1 MSEEVHITS
10 KHLTT
15 TEEEFEGFQANSIY
29 EEEEFITLSDLVSPE
44 EEVTEYSYN
53 CAAVLE
59 NSDISE
65 NLRYEQND
73 DLDVGLSEIKIDG
86 NSLQHFN
93 SNYTQDYVE
102 PQLQTKK
109 RGCITETELIIK
121 SQTAATILTTKR
133 GRGRGRGGV
142 QGRGRG
148 KGNAGV
154 RGKGRGGVQG
164 KGRGGR
170 GGQRERGG
178 ALRGR
183 GRGGLRVRSRK
194 GLQDRGSV
202 GPQGISM
209 EALPDISEKNCNNET
224 LTETVKSPSSSS
236 YETPME
242 IKPCVSVKKS
252 KRGRKSEN
260 VSNYDQ
266 TDSQLVLTNAIDVTS
281 TKSNLSNS
289 EKKPKRGRAKP
300 TIESVTTSHIT
311 ESNNSN
317 NSNSGDRKVTKKKG
331 RKTKS
336 KQNIDNVNCDIS
348 EINMTAVITD
358 ITSSIENDPLIKDN
372 NKGDIQKNIIDS
384 SSIAIENKENDE
396 NSDMGDDICLS
407 ELKSQLENVVSD
419 IEKNNFPSENDLH
432 SRNSG
437 SNESSNILTENL
449 LNIPLPGNTENN
461 IVEPTKNEIKENDKM
476 EIKNLA
482 SSPNFLE
489 TKRPSRNRN
498 KPVFKYDETGS
509 EDEDPFANIEL
520 SDDEPN
526 KKKKGKY
533 NSDDEYVPGKQ
544 RTKNSSDSDDFE
556 NENEGKCKKRKF
568 FDKYGKIRSP
578 KKKRSQKLI
587 DVQEHK
593 GDSSDIIDIEDS
605 LKSSVVLKSSRDDIT
620 DFLAKKIQGT
630 DIKIFKAKPTGTSQT
645 SFEIPIIDPN
655 EPKKC
660 VESSAQ
666 TNSINIKSAGVQT
679 DTQYECGMMKEVTLS
694 SIQAEK
700 ACEFLK
706 NIVSTTAELG
716 ELMTQK
722 SQEFIAKKINTDHVT
737 DTLKMDYCVKKSFL
751 LFKLAKHNLLQ
762 MEEDLE
768 KQYEDFLKTNN
779 LIQYREQKKEITPQY
794 REDSDCE
801 IIEVADSVSKKRSSK
816 EKAFNPKTVFLN
828 KELSIKIAK
837 KTQEQPAKQK
847 EKINVKGKHT
857 VWINDSIMVKKV
869 KPTQSFLAQ
878 DSRNKKP
885 PDYVTLEMVKK
896 FFDDYTKQKML
907 LICKRLNSVKWLSSY
922 QEIICNYFIKGTSD
936 IGSSQITE
944 NSAASNC
951 LLRTNNISH
960 IMKSDKLRKK
970 RENDMMNPKTLLTL
984 CIESFQ
990 NQYHKPNPKT
1000 LFTLCVG
1007 SFQEPSKR
1015 FSPKSLF
1022 TLCVESFQKS
1032 SHDPKSLI
1040 TTCIEVIQNQILY
1053 RNASS
1058 VKIDYHQQDDSIT
1071 PYFQNNK
1078 VKSLK
1083 FLCLVNLNKLF
1094 MINCTQS
1101 NIFNIDTSHIELDNR
1116 SPKPEVKCLS
1126 TLCFMKIQGHY
1137 LPNNQNNYVNSLSLI
1152 TLQIINKLMSNQL
1165 VNTNYNSQ
1173 NNVRRQMERTQ
1184 DTLYL
1189 KLNLNEQVVTTE
1201 LNEVGDYEK
1210 DSDSDDYSDYNS
1222 ESNYAEKATE
1232 ATSWVSKVQLHDLHS
1247 GAQSLL
1253 HSGNQEDTNIIYN
1266 VSSKVCRLE
1275 QIKIEPIEP
1284 EITTSLEAVKVEPF
1298 DVTDNNESII
1308 ASSSFLTKEEFIDH
1322 ISEENRPQVTKGSFS
1337 SFDVDVFE
1345 SFVQSNRMIEDINTT
1360 NLISHPDEIYSQSS
1374 QRIRRQYDPDSD
1386 EENINS
1392 VDSMG
1397 LLVPQSIEQAK
1408 DSLLG
1413 NSSDDGVQHMDKAV
1427 KKRYFRSQ
1435 SGKKMTKG
1443 LTNTTEKN
1451 FIGKEVENCAR
1462 KMRGKIRLEEKRD
1475 CDTPLISRKTRQA
1488 ELPET
1493 NDNKRV
1499 AENIAKPST
1508 NENIIS
1514 EKEIQCND
1522 VDSTEIIT
1530 RDNSKNSRRTKNWH
1544 KNSDNN
1550 HDNSLNYDLDVPS
1563 ELLECEPD
1571 ISIGTNNICSVKFKE
1586 TNINKCKPTSE
1597 QNLEVNMKNELKC
1610 VERNGWKC
1618 YEIDHKDS
1626 KLYDEVSIALEKLP
1640 ESFIKTYIRF
1650 QGITD
1655 KSEDDTEVDRL
1666 TNLNSLHRHLPKG
1679 KESRTIRER
1688 KSFKK
1693 IKNVVIKQESND
1705 NNNDNEH
1712 FAELTPSED
1721 ETADILVPEVQD
1733 TDNKLAKNL
1742 LLGDDESDTEQVNK
1756 SNVCIDVK
1764 QEPETSQGTKI
1775 HSSTKTKVAM
1785 TADGLDVMLTAD
1797 IMMNKELTLLHT
1809 PVALKEEVA
1818 PTDSKDLQ
1826 KIRNS
1831 FKAGVKKSRQSAPKD
1846 DDDSSSEEEKQ
1857 WVNRKE
1863 KMLKRMGKK
1872 QEITQEDEA
1881 KGAKRVSEFIEK
1893 CCDGPR
1899 PVRGRGKRS
1908 RKKLLEKRKQ
1918 MKVLAKELLFESGSG
1933 KRSSQTYGK
1942 GRRNIRKVIDK
1953 KSLQRD
1959 TVRANMQE
1967 FERKQRLAHRL
1978 LELRERLGCEEG
1990 VNVVVING
1998 ELCLEY
2004 DFDKNAPVASVHPY
2018 FTGVMK
2024 AHQYE
2029 GVKFMWDACFE
2040 TVERVSGGHPGSG
2053 CILAHCMGLGKTL
2066 QVLALL
2072 HTVLTH
2078 PMLNMR
2084 RVLVCCPLSTVLN
2097 WVDEIHKWIGPVTN
2111 EIKVFELSKLKKTY
2125 ERAYQLEDWY
2135 SGGGIFIVGYELF
2148 RSLTTLDADIDD
2160 VRPTIIKKIRTA
2172 LLEPGPDVVICD
2184 EGHLLKNDSSVLA
2197 VAMSRVTTKRR
2208 IVLTGTPM
2216 QNNLRE
2222 YYCMVNFVKPHLL
2235 GTYYEFSNRFENPIM
2250 NGQHRDSIE
2259 EDIRLMKTRTHIL
2272 HKVLEGCLQR
2282 QEASVLYPYLPKK
2295 YEYTVFIPLTVCQ
2308 RNMYKHYLENYA
2320 RRGRQMVLKDFHT
2333 LQKIWTHP
2341 QVLHNFQTKA
2351 RDEENKNIKVE
2362 KLEDDL
2368 AHEDIAASEDV
2379 KPAPTE
2385 VWWPQ
2390 YLEGGDTL
2398 DSLHCSNK
2406 FQVVFDLLDE
2416 CVALGDK
2423 VLIFSTSLFT
2433 MDTLEY
2439 FLRSINKWSLGRDY
2453 YRLDGSV
2460 PAEVRQ
2466 KWCREFNAPQ
2476 NHRTKLFLI
2485 STRAGC
2491 LGLNMTAANRV
2502 IILDT
2507 SWNPAHDIQSIF
2519 RVYRFGQKKDCFIYR
2534 LVAMGTME
2542 QKMYERSVTK
2552 QAVSCRVV
2560 DEQQIDR
2567 HYNSAELTELY
2578 SWDEE
2583 GWGVLAGMAPGV
2595 RDPALL
2601 RVAGA
2606 GAVHAVREHDSLLRG
2621 SEPALPEDERAA
2633 AWQQF
2638 QLEHAEGHRAHVVTA
2653 AKRMDQANRRLDAKP
2668 PAGAFEALASTE
2680 PVATSKTA
2688 RPKKRASSA
2697 DVPDRPEREDPPGD
2711 DDAEHELVK
2720 KIMKILI
2727 SHKFH
2732 ETAKP
2737 EEITALVANIRRL
2750 VVSGMSG
2757 DISVDEPVASSIAAV
2772 LLRDLN
2778 SASDLPAAAGDVP
2791 VPEGDRL
2798 SAGVGA
2804 GTAHDTDSASDRK
2817 KRSTRRA
2824 ALRAERTFE
2833 IIDDDPSNHAEDVE
2847 WDAGEGCKKKS
2858 KCKHKESENVR
2869 PVSSLSVET
2878 SRKLPC
2884 SIVISDD
2891 EVDDS
2896 PVSTLEKR
2904 NEVKTDSRR
2913 EKIKLKR
2920 SSKRDVEIPPAEET
2934 DRAEAVPLH
2943 PSLLTDDNFIKI
2955 VAHTYLKG
2963 NPMLTEDAAVMAAH
2977 YSTSKALKE
2986 LQSSGNPITD
2996 GPIYDVAVKV
3006 LGKTLLKKMH
3016 LNKYVSSACAS
3027 TRDKE
3032 AKAQTSTAI
3041 KPNHQVVAASTPPST
3056 NAQVITDDEDDL
3068 QIVIPKENPPKK
3080 KPFVGPKSRKLQMEG
3095 KQTKVSPPTTASVEK
3110 PETSRP
3116 EASKIFPVGMFI
3128 GPGPGSPAKKS
3139 SFVEECILPDDDDD
3153 VNLAPVHPS
3162 SIPKCTPV
3170 QSASQNR
3177 LQSTRQPT
3185 RESTLARGPEADTQ
3199 IKYPKLLPKPHTIPL
3214 PVQNCPSKQTAS
3226 VSNAST
3232 AVRRVPNEKIAPN
3245 TRVKIVEKVSEA
3257 SGSSQPKTASVAF
3270 DSEPICL
3277 SDSDDDSS
3285 VNPEGVEIPVSLTSS
3300 FRQAPDALP
3309 TSGPLLL
3316 QTASFKA
3323 NSPFGLP
3330 PAIKN
3335 MLDPTKKYY
3344 WIPSS
3349 SLPFLQKQNVVLKDA
3364 SIPGV
3369 NTNSVSSV
3377 YTHCTPSVNVY
3388 SVPVENDILP
3398 KENPLASNV
3407 LTGDG
3412 QLHVRR
3418 VSTTA
3423 SHPTIA
3429 QPLPK
3434 AAHVT
3439 YGTRQNIASKAKS
3452 TAGCA
3457 SSSVVKI
3464 HKRESRVEIK
3474 SNNKPGTVSARSSIP
3489 ETNRKQNT
3497 VSKQGLPDIEI
3508 LDDDPPP
3515 TTSTTT
3521 NRTYRTIRSPTPPD
3535 DDPMSIFKNVVHI
3548 QAPQPDI
3555 IEAIGTAKRTVP
3567 ENPPTKSKT
3576 ASLQKHNISQKPSV
3590 SLQSEHKKKLNDLR
3604 SQPTSTLIKKTAT
3617 SVSKKP
3623 ASVTLDL
3630 TDLESSEFDKKR
3642 LRLDLLKRLEKAK
3655 WANAN
3660 FKTNLNTQTNASN
3673 ASTDLRGR
3681 GSSRVKQTATNAS
3694 TEQKACSFV
3703 DLTAFPVNTPTNT
3716 PNMDN
3721 KRPSPWSKRDIKKP
3735 KRLQTLEDFDLD
3747 DIDDITE
3754 LE

>member
-1 MSEEVHITS
+1 MSEEVNIRS

-29 EEEEFITLSDLVSPE
+29 EEEEFITLSDLVSPQD
-44 EEVTEYSYN
+44 EVTVEYSDN
-53 CAAVLE
+53 SAAVLE

-65 NLRYEQND
+65 NLVFE
-73 DLDVGLSEIKIDG
+73 DVGLAEIEIDG
-86 NSLQHFN
+86 ASLKGPNSEYNLVLGDESNEKFFN
-93 SNYTQDYVE
+93 SNEDYVV
-102 PQLQTKK
+102 PQLKTKG
-109 RGCITETELIIK
+109 RGRIRKNELIKK
-121 SQTAATILTTKR
+121 SQTASIINIIKR
-133 GRGRGRGGV
+133 GRGRGRGEVRGRIW
-142 QGRGRG
+142 GRGRG
-148 KGNAGV
+148 GV
-154 RGKGRGGVQG
+154 
-164 KGRGGR
+164 
-170 GGQRERGG
+170 
-178 ALRGR
+178 RGR
-183 GRGGLRVRSRK
+183 GRGGVR
-194 GLQDRGSV
+194 GRGRGGV
-202 GPQGISM
+202 RGRGKKV
-209 EALPDISEKNCNNET
+209 LPDIREKNSNNQT
-224 LTETVKSPSSSS
+224 VIETVHSPSSGSN
-236 YETPME
+236 ETPME
-242 IKPCVSVKKS
+242 IKPCVKKS
-252 KRGRKSEN
+252 KRGRKSKNVEN
-260 VSNYDQ
+260 FYQ
-266 TDSQLVLTNAIDVTS
+266 TDSQFDLNNANNVTS
-281 TKSNLSNS
+281 TMTDDNLPKKGKS
-289 EKKPKRGRAKP
+289 KPS
-300 TIESVTTSHIT
+300 IESVTTSHVT
-311 ESNNSN
+311 ESNNSD
-317 NSNSGDRKVTKKKG
+317 NSHNDGIKVTKNKKKG

-336 KQNIDNVNCDIS
+336 KQSTYDENCDIS
-348 EINMTAVITD
+348 EINMTSVVTD
-358 ITSSIENDPLIKDN
+358 ITSIEHEPLIKDN
-372 NKGDIQKNIIDS
+372 NEMDLQKNIIDS
-384 SSIAIENKENDE
+384 SSIALENNDV
-396 NSDMGDDICLS
+396 GDDICLS
-407 ELKSQLENVVSD
+407 ELKSRLENV
-419 IEKNNFPSENDLH
+419 ERNNFHTENYLQ
-432 SRNSG
+432 SRESD
-437 SNESSNILTENL
+437 SNESSNILTANL
-449 LNIPLPGNTENN
+449 LNKLLPGDTENN
-461 IVEPTKNEIKENDKM
+461 IVEQNVEIIGSDKM
-476 EIKNLA
+476 EMKNLET
-482 SSPNFLE
+482 SPINLDN
-489 TKRPSRNRN
+489 KRPSRNRN

-509 EDEDPFANIEL
+509 EEEDPFANIEL

-533 NSDDEYVPGKQ
+533 NSDDEYVPGKR
-544 RTKNSSDSDDFE
+544 RTKNSSDSDDFD
-556 NENEGKCKKRKF
+556 NEDEGRCKKRKF
-568 FDKYGKIRSP
+568 NIFDKNGKIRSP
-578 KKKRSQKLI
+578 KKKRGQKLS
-587 DVQEHK
+587 DVK
-593 GDSSDIIDIEDS
+593 GHTGDPSDIIDIEDS
-605 LKSSVVLKSSRDDIT
+605 LKSSVVLKSSQDDIT

-630 DIKIFKAKPTGTSQT
+630 DIKIFKAKPTDTSQT
-645 SFEIPIIDPN
+645 TFEIPVIDPN
-655 EPKKC
+655 ELKKC

-666 TNSINIKSAGVQT
+666 TNIINIKSAGVQT
-679 DTQYECGMMKEVTLS
+679 DTQYECGMMKQVTLS
-694 SIQAEK
+694 SVQAEK

-768 KQYEDFLKTNN
+768 KQYEDFLKTND
-779 LIQYREQKKEITPQY
+779 LIQYREQKKEITPQP

-801 IIEVADSVSKKRSSK
+801 IIEVPDSETKKTNSK
-816 EKAFNPKTVFLN
+816 EKTAFNPKTVFLN

-837 KTQEQPAKQK
+837 KTQEQPATQK
-847 EKINVKGKHT
+847 EKTNVKGKHT

-869 KPTQSFLAQ
+869 KRTQSFLAQ

-896 FFDDYTKQKML
+896 FFDEYTKQKML
-907 LICKRLNSVKWLSSY
+907 LICKRFNSVKWLSSH
-922 QEIICNYFIKGTSD
+922 QEIICNYFIKGASD
-936 IGSSQITE
+936 IGRSKITE
-944 NSAASNC
+944 DVYSPASNC
-951 LLRTNNISH
+951 LIRNNDISDT
-960 IMKSDKLRKK
+960 MKSDKLTKARGK
-970 RENDMMNPKTLLTL
+970 NV
-984 CIESFQ
+984 I
-990 NQYHKPNPKT
+990 NPKT
-1000 LFTLCVG
+1000 LFTLCVESFKNQYQKPKPKTLFTLCIE
-1007 SFQEPSKR
+1007 SFQKPSKT

-1032 SHDPKSLI
+1032 SHDPKSLVTI
-1040 TTCIEVIQNQILY
+1040 CVDVIQNHI
-1053 RNASS
+1053 
-1058 VKIDYHQQDDSIT
+1058 KINTSCMQQDDSII
-1071 PYFQNNK
+1071 PYFHNK
-1078 VKSLK
+1078 EVKSLK
-1083 FLCLVNLNKLF
+1083 FLCLANLNKL
-1094 MINCTQS
+1094 MINCRQS
-1101 NIFNIDTSHIELDNR
+1101 NVFNIDTSHIELDDR
-1116 SPKPEVKCLS
+1116 SSKQVKCLS
-1126 TLCFMKIQGHY
+1126 TLCLMKIQGY
-1137 LPNNQNNYVNSLSLI
+1137 SLPNKQNNCVNSLSLM
-1152 TLQIINKLMSNQL
+1152 TLQVINKLMKNRL
-1165 VNTNYNSQ
+1165 VTNYNSQ
-1173 NNVRRQMERTQ
+1173 NKIRRQIERTK
-1184 DTLYL
+1184 DTLLY
-1189 KLNLNEQVVTTE
+1189 LNEPVAMTMD
-1201 LNEVGDYEK
+1201 LNEVEDYEK
-1210 DSDSDDYSDYNS
+1210 DSDSDDYYDYNS

-1232 ATSWVSKVQLHDLHS
+1232 ATSWVSKVQLQDLHS
-1247 GAQSLL
+1247 GANTLL
-1253 HSGNQEDTNIIYN
+1253 QSGNQEDANIICN
-1266 VSSKVCRLE
+1266 VYSKECRLE
-1275 QIKIEPIEP
+1275 QIKLEPIDVP
-1284 EITTSLEAVKVEPF
+1284 EIPTSFEAVKMEPV
-1298 DVTDNNESII
+1298 DVTDNDGSII
-1308 ASSSFLTKEEFIDH
+1308 ASSSFLTKEEYIDH
-1322 ISEENRPQVTKGSFS
+1322 ICEENRPKESLS
-1337 SFDVDVFE
+1337 SYDVDLFE
-1345 SFVQSNRMIEDINTT
+1345 SFVQSNKMIKDINTSY
-1360 NLISHPDEIYSQSS
+1360 LLSHSDEIFSQSS
-1374 QRIRRQYDPDSD
+1374 QRVRRQYDPDSD

-1413 NSSDDGVQHMDKAV
+1413 NSSDDDGVKHLDKSV
-1427 KKRYFRSQ
+1427 KKRPIRSK
-1435 SGKKMTKG
+1435 SGKKKE
-1443 LTNTTEKN
+1443 LTNTKENK
-1451 FIGKEVENCAR
+1451 IGKELEICAR
-1462 KMRGKIRLEEKRD
+1462 KMRGKIRLEERRQENSD
-1475 CDTPLISRKTRQA
+1475 SDSDIPLISRKTRQS
-1488 ELPET
+1488 ELLET
-1493 NDNKRV
+1493 NGNKRES
-1499 AENIAKPST
+1499 ENIAKPSS
-1508 NENIIS
+1508 NENQIS
-1514 EKEIQCND
+1514 DKEIQCND
-1522 VDSTEIIT
+1522 VDSTEFIT
-1530 RDNSKNSRRTKNWH
+1530 QDKSKKSRRAKKWH
-1544 KNSDNN
+1544 KNIDNIQE
-1550 HDNSLNYDLDVPS
+1550 NSLNDDLEVPS

-1571 ISIGTNNICSVKFKE
+1571 ISIGTNNICSVIGKE
-1586 TNINKCKPTSE
+1586 TIINECKAMSQ
-1597 QNLEVNMKNELKC
+1597 QNLEINITNVPKY

-1626 KLYDEVSIALEKLP
+1626 KLYDEVSIALDKLP
-1640 ESFIKTYIRF
+1640 ESFIKTYNRF
-1650 QGITD
+1650 QGIND

-1666 TNLNSLHRHLPKG
+1666 INLNSLHRNLSKDKDRG
-1679 KESRTIRER
+1679 TIKER
-1688 KSFKK
+1688 KSLKK
-1693 IKNVVIKQESND
+1693 INKVVTKQESND
-1705 NNNDNEH
+1705 KNYENEH

-1721 ETADILVPEVQD
+1721 ETADIGIPEIQD
-1733 TDNKLAKNL
+1733 TDNNLAKNL
-1742 LLGDDESDTEQVNK
+1742 LLGDNESDSEQVNE
-1756 SNVCIDVK
+1756 SNGYIEVK

-1775 HSSTKTKVAM
+1775 NSKSKTKVIK
-1785 TADGLDVMLTAD
+1785 TADGVDVMLTAD

-1818 PTDSKDLQ
+1818 PTDSKDFQ

-1831 FKAGVKKSRQSAPKD
+1831 FKAGVKKSRLSAAKD

-1863 KMLKRMGKK
+1863 KMLKRMEKK
-1872 QEITQEDEA
+1872 QEVTQEDEA

-1893 CCDGPR
+1893 CDGPR

-1978 LELRERLGCEEG
+1978 VELRERLGCEEG

-1998 ELCLEY
+1998 ELCLQY

-2040 TVERVSGGHPGSG
+2040 TVEQVSGGHPGSG

-2078 PMLNMR
+2078 PMLNIR

-2111 EIKVFELSKLKKTY
+2111 KIKVFELSKLKKTY

-2148 RSLTTLDADIDD
+2148 RSLTTLDADFDD

-2172 LLEPGPDVVICD
+2172 LLDPGPDVVICD

-2197 VAMSRVTTKRR
+2197 VAMSRVTTNRR

-2295 YEYTVFIPLTVCQ
+2295 YEYTVFIPLTECQ

-2341 QVLHNFQTKA
+2341 QVLHNFQTKS
-2351 RDEENKNIKVE
+2351 RDERNKNIKVE

-2398 DSLHCSNK
+2398 NSLHSSNK
-2406 FQVVFDLLDE
+2406 FQVVFNLLDE

-2466 KWCREFNAPQ
+2466 KWCREFNAPH
-2476 NHRTKLFLI
+2476 NLRTKLFLI

-2653 AKRMDQANRRLDAKP
+2653 AKRTDEANRRLDAKP
-2668 PAGAFEALASTE
+2668 PAGAFDALASTE
-2680 PVATSKTA
+2680 PIPPSKTA
-2688 RPKKRASSA
+2688 RAKGRAIAA
-2697 DVPDRPEREDPPGD
+2697 DVPDRAEKGDPPED
-2711 DDAEHELVK
+2711 DEAEHELVK

-2737 EEITALVANIRRL
+2737 EEITALVVNIRRL

-2757 DISVDEPVASSIAAV
+2757 DISIDEPVASSIASV

-2778 SASDLPAAAGDVP
+2778 SKSASALPDAADVVP
-2791 VPEGDRL
+2791 VPEDDRL
-2798 SAGVGA
+2798 SKSVGDGA
-2804 GTAHDTDSASDRK
+2804 GRDPDSASKRRK
-2817 KRSTRRA
+2817 RFTRRA
-2824 ALRAERTFE
+2824 ASRAERTFAT
-2833 IIDDDPSNHAEDVE
+2833 IDDDPSNHAEDIE
-2847 WDAGEGCKKKS
+2847 WEAGEGRKKKS
-2858 KCKHKESENVR
+2858 KCERDESEDVPPDGN
-2869 PVSSLSVET
+2869 SSVER
-2878 SRKLPC
+2878 SLAC

-2891 EVDDS
+2891 EVDDA
-2896 PVSTLEKR
+2896 PVVTQEKR
-2904 NEVKTDSRR
+2904 KEIKSYSKSGRR
-2913 EKIKLKR
+2913 KSKG
-2920 SSKRDVEIPPAEET
+2920 SSKRGVEMQPAEET

-2963 NPMLTEDAAVMAAH
+2963 NPMLAADAAVMAAH
-2977 YSTSKALKE
+2977 YSTGKALKE
-2986 LQSSGNPITD
+2986 LQSSGIPITD
-2996 GPIYDVAVKV
+2996 GPIYDIAVRI
-3006 LGKTLLKKMH
+3006 LGKPLLKRMH
-3016 LNKYVSSACAS
+3016 LQDDVSSASAS
-3027 TRDKE
+3027 TRDIQ
-3032 AKAQTSTAI
+3032 AKVQTSTAI
-3041 KPNHQVVAASTPPST
+3041 KPVVPASTPPST
-3056 NAQVITDDEDDL
+3056 TAQVITDDEDDL
-3068 QIVIPKENPPKK
+3068 QIVISKEETPKR
-3080 KPFVGPKSRKLQMEG
+3080 KPFVGPKSRKLQME
-3095 KQTKVSPPTTASVEK
+3095 KMQAKVSPPTTTIVEK
-3110 PETSRP
+3110 PETPRP
-3116 EASKIFPVGMFI
+3116 GTSNIFPVGMFI

-3139 SFVEECILPDDDDD
+3139 SYVEECILPDDDDD
-3153 VNLAPVHPS
+3153 VILAPVRQPS
-3162 SIPKCTPV
+3162 PIPKCTPV
-3170 QSASQNR
+3170 QSTSREGFQF
-3177 LQSTRQPT
+3177 TRQPPT
-3185 RESTLARGPEADTQ
+3185 RGPTLAQRPGPARPPPPDAQ
-3199 IKYPKLLPKPHTIPL
+3199 INYPKLLPKPQTSVPIL
-3214 PVQNCPSKQTAS
+3214 NPSKHTTSAK
-3226 VSNAST
+3226 NAST
-3232 AVRRVPNEKIAPN
+3232 TFNRVPNEKIIPN
-3245 TRVKIVEKVSEA
+3245 TTRASTAITINKTVEKVSEV
-3257 SGSSQPKTASVAF
+3257 SGSGQPKTASVAF
-3270 DSEPICL
+3270 NSDPICL
-3277 SDSDDDSS
+3277 SDSDDDSTM
-3285 VNPEGVEIPVSLTSS
+3285 NPRGAEIPVSLSSS
-3300 FRQAPDALP
+3300 FRKTPGALP
-3309 TSGPLLL
+3309 TPAPLLL

-3323 NSPFGLP
+3323 NNPFVLP

-3344 WIPSS
+3344 CIPSA
-3349 SLPFLQKQNVVLKDA
+3349 SLPFLQTQNMVLKEPPL
-3364 SIPGV
+3364 ITGV
-3369 NTNSVSSV
+3369 NTHSAPRVSSH
-3377 YTHCTPSVNVY
+3377 T
-3388 SVPVENDILP
+3388 VPVENDILP
-3398 KENPLASNV
+3398 KDSPSSNV
-3407 LTGDG
+3407 ITNAG
-3412 QLHVRR
+3412 QLQVQQQA
-3418 VSTTA
+3418 STTV

-3429 QPLPK
+3429 QPLST
-3434 AAHVT
+3434 AAQVT
-3439 YGTRQNIASKAKS
+3439 YGNRQNIAPKTKS
-3452 TAGCA
+3452 TTSCA
-3457 SSSVVKI
+3457 SSYVIKI
-3464 HKRESRVEIK
+3464 NKSGESRVEVK
-3474 SNNKPGTVSARSSIP
+3474 SNIKPGTVSARSS

-3497 VSKQGLPDIEI
+3497 VSTKVLPDIEI

-3521 NRTYRTIRSPTPPD
+3521 DRTYRTIRSPTPPD

-3548 QAPQPDI
+3548 RAPSPDI
-3555 IEAIGTAKRTVP
+3555 IEAKGIAKQTVLQK
-3567 ENPPTKSKT
+3567 PPTKSKT
-3576 ASLQKHNISQKPSV
+3576 ASPLKLNLSQKLSV
-3590 SLQSEHKKKLNDLR
+3590 LHESDYKKKLNDLL
-3604 SQPTSTLIKKTAT
+3604 SQDTGKAKPTITLIKKTAT
-3617 SVSKKP
+3617 SASKKP

-3630 TDLESSEFDKKR
+3630 TDLESSEVDKKR
-3642 LRLDLLKRLEKAK
+3642 HKLELLKRLEKAK
-3655 WANAN
+3655 WTNAN
-3660 FKTNLNTQTNASN
+3660 FKTNLKTRTNPSS
-3673 ASTDLRGR
+3673 STDLSGEY
-3681 GSSRVKQTATNAS
+3681 SSRVKRPATNAS
-3694 TEQKACSFV
+3694 STKKAARSFV
-3703 DLTAFPVNTPTNT
+3703 DLTAFPVPTPSPTKT
-3716 PNMDN
+3716 PNLDN
-3721 KRPSPWSKRDIKKP
+3721 KRPSPWSKRDMKKP

>member
-1 MSEEVHITS
+1 MSEEVNITS

-29 EEEEFITLSDLVSPE
+29 EEEEFITLSDLVSPQD
-44 EEVTEYSYN
+44 EVTVEYTDNS
-53 CAAVLE
+53 AAVLE

-65 NLRYEQND
+65 NVVFD
-73 DLDVGLSEIKIDG
+73 DVGLSEIESDG
-86 NSLQHFN
+86 VSLERHFN
-93 SNYTQDYVE
+93 SNYTQDYVV
-102 PQLQTKK
+102 PQLKTKG
-109 RGCITETELIIK
+109 RGRRRKSELIK
-121 SQTAATILTTKR
+121 NSQTAATILITKR
-133 GRGRGRGGV
+133 GCGRGTGEVRGRCRGGVQGRGRGGVRGRGRGGV

-148 KGNAGV
+148 G
-154 RGKGRGGVQG
+154 
-164 KGRGGR
+164 
-170 GGQRERGG
+170 
-178 ALRGR
+178 LRGR
-183 GRGGLRVRSRK
+183 GKKV
-194 GLQDRGSV
+194 
-202 GPQGISM
+202 
-209 EALPDISEKNCNNET
+209 LPDINENNSNNET
-224 LTETVKSPSSSS
+224 LHSPSSTSN
-236 YETPME
+236 EILMK
-242 IKPCVSVKKS
+242 IKPSVIVKKS
-252 KRGRKSEN
+252 KRGRKSKIVEN
-260 VSNYDQ
+260 FDE
-266 TDSQLVLTNAIDVTS
+266 TDSQFDHNNANNVSATM
-281 TKSNLSNS
+281 NNNS
-289 EKKPKRGRAKP
+289 GKRPKRGKSKSN
-300 TIESVTTSHIT
+300 IESVMTSHVT
-311 ESNNSN
+311 ESNNSD
-317 NSNSGDRKVTKKKG
+317 NSHNDDIKVTKNKKKG

-336 KQNIDNVNCDIS
+336 KQSTYDGNCEIS
-348 EINMTAVITD
+348 EINMTSVVTD
-358 ITSSIENDPLIKDN
+358 VTSSIEHEPIIKDHN
-372 NKGDIQKNIIDS
+372 EIDIQKNIIDS
-384 SSIAIENKENDE
+384 SSIAVENKENGE
-396 NSDMGDDICLS
+396 NNDDISLS
-407 ELKSQLENVVSD
+407 QLKSQLENV
-419 IEKNNFPSENDLH
+419 EKNNFHTENYLQ
-432 SRNSG
+432 SRETDRY
-437 SNESSNILTENL
+437 ESSNILTENV
-449 LNIPLPGNTENN
+449 LNKPLPGDTENN
-461 IVEPTKNEIKENDKM
+461 IVEVQKFEIIGSDKM
-476 EIKNLA
+476 DLKNLV
-482 SSPNFLE
+482 SSPIILDN
-489 TKRPSRNRN
+489 KRPSRNRN

-509 EDEDPFANIEL
+509 EEEDPFANIEL

-533 NSDDEYVPGKQ
+533 NSDDEYVPGKRQ
-544 RTKNSSDSDDFE
+544 TKNSSDSDEFD
-556 NENEGKCKKRKF
+556 NGDEGRCKKRKF
-568 FDKYGKIRSP
+568 NMFDKSGKIRSP
-578 KKKRSQKLI
+578 KKKRSQKAS
-587 DVQEHK
+587 DVKGHK
-593 GDSSDIIDIEDS
+593 RDPSDVIDIEDS
-605 LKSSVVLKSSRDDIT
+605 LKSSIVLKSSQDDIT

-630 DIKIFKAKPTGTSQT
+630 DIKIFKAKPTVTSQAT
-645 SFEIPIIDPN
+645 FEIPVIDPN

-660 VESSAQ
+660 VESSVQ

-679 DTQYECGMMKEVTLS
+679 DTQYECGMMKQVTLS
-694 SIQAEK
+694 SVQAEK

-722 SQEFIAKKINTDHVT
+722 SQEFISKKINTDHVT

-779 LIQYREQKKEITPQY
+779 LIQYREQKKEITPQS

-801 IIEVADSVSKKRSSK
+801 IIEVPDSLAKKTNTK
-816 EKAFNPKTVFLN
+816 EQSAFNPKTVFLN

-869 KPTQSFLAQ
+869 KLTQSFLAQ

-896 FFDDYTKQKML
+896 FFDEYTKQKML
-907 LICKRLNSVKWLSSY
+907 LICKRFNSVKWLSSN
-922 QEIICNYFIKGTSD
+922 QEIICNYFIKGASD
-936 IGSSQITE
+936 IGSSKITE
-944 NSAASNC
+944 DLYSPTSNC
-951 LLRTNNISH
+951 LIRINNISDK
-960 IMKSDKLRKK
+960 MKSDKLTKARKK
-970 RENDMMNPKTLLTL
+970 NVINPKTLFTL
-984 CIESFQ
+984 CVESFQ

-1000 LFTLCVG
+1000 LFTLCVE
-1007 SFQEPSKR
+1007 SFQKQSKA

-1022 TLCVESFQKS
+1022 TLCVESFQNLS
-1032 SHDPKSLI
+1032 YDPKSLLK
-1040 TTCIEVIQNQILY
+1040 TCIEVIQNQILY
-1053 RNASS
+1053 GNASS
-1058 VKIDYHQQDDSIT
+1058 VKIDTYCKQQNDYLT
-1071 PYFQNNK
+1071 PNLQNK
-1078 VKSLK
+1078 EVTSLK
-1083 FLCLVNLNKLF
+1083 SLCLVNLNKLI
-1094 MINCTQS
+1094 INCRQ
-1101 NIFNIDTSHIELDNR
+1101 SHIELDDM
-1116 SPKPEVKCLS
+1116 SPKHKVKCLS
-1126 TLCFMKIQGHY
+1126 TLCLMKIQGHY
-1137 LPNNQNNYVNSLSLI
+1137 LPNKQSKCVNSLSLM
-1152 TLQIINKLMSNQL
+1152 TLQVINKPMSNQL
-1165 VNTNYNSQ
+1165 LTNCNSQ
-1173 NNVRRQMERTQ
+1173 NKIRKQIERTE
-1184 DTLYL
+1184 DTLL
-1189 KLNLNEQVVTTE
+1189 ILSEPVAMTMD
-1201 LNEVGDYEK
+1201 LNEVEDYEK
-1210 DSDSDDYSDYNS
+1210 DSDSDDYYDCNS

-1232 ATSWVSKVQLHDLHS
+1232 ATSWVSKVQLQDLHS

-1253 HSGNQEDTNIIYN
+1253 QSGNQEDANIFYD
-1266 VSSKVCRLE
+1266 VSSKACRLE
-1275 QIKIEPIEP
+1275 RIKIEPIDVLEVQ
-1284 EITTSLEAVKVEPF
+1284 TSLEAVKMEPV
-1298 DVTDNNESII
+1298 DIVDNNESII
-1308 ASSSFLTKEEFIDH
+1308 ASSSFLTKEEYIDH
-1322 ISEENRPQVTKGSFS
+1322 ISEENRPQLTKGFFNSYN
-1337 SFDVDVFE
+1337 VDLFE
-1345 SFVQSNRMIEDINTT
+1345 SFVQSNKMIKDINTSY
-1360 NLISHPDEIYSQSS
+1360 LISHSDEIYSQSS

-1413 NSSDDGVQHMDKAV
+1413 NSSDDGVKHLDKSV
-1427 KKRYFRSQ
+1427 KKRPIRSK
-1435 SGKKMTKG
+1435 SGKKMTKE
-1443 LTNTTEKN
+1443 LTNSKEKKI
-1451 FIGKEVENCAR
+1451 IGREVEICAR
-1462 KMRGKIRLEEKRD
+1462 KMRGKIRLEEKRQENYNSD
-1475 CDTPLISRKTRQA
+1475 RDIPLISTKTRHS

-1493 NDNKRV
+1493 NGNKRES
-1499 AENIAKPST
+1499 ENIATKPSS
-1508 NENIIS
+1508 NENLIS
-1514 EKEIQCND
+1514 YKEIQCND
-1522 VDSTEIIT
+1522 VDSTEFIT
-1530 RDNSKNSRRTKNWH
+1530 EDASKKSRRTKKCN
-1544 KNSDNN
+1544 KNSDNIQE
-1550 HDNSLNYDLDVPS
+1550 NSLNYDVEVPS

-1571 ISIGTNNICSVKFKE
+1571 ISIGTNIICSGKDANTKE
-1586 TNINKCKPTSE
+1586 CKPTSQ
-1597 QNLEVNMKNELKC
+1597 QNLEVNLTNEHKY

-1626 KLYDEVSIALEKLP
+1626 KLYDKVSIAVEKLP
-1640 ESFIKTYIRF
+1640 ESFVKTYIRF
-1650 QGITD
+1650 QGIND

-1666 TNLNSLHRHLPKG
+1666 INLNSLHRNLSNDKYSG
-1679 KESRTIRER
+1679 TIKER
-1688 KSFKK
+1688 KSLKK
-1693 IKNVVIKQESND
+1693 IKNVVTKHESNYKND
-1705 NNNDNEH
+1705 DNEH

-1721 ETADILVPEVQD
+1721 ETADIRVPEVPD
-1733 TDNKLAKNL
+1733 TDNNLAKNL
-1742 LLGDDESDTEQVNK
+1742 LLGDNESDTEQVNK
-1756 SNVCIDVK
+1756 SNGCIEVK

-1775 HSSTKTKVAM
+1775 NSKSKTKVAK
-1785 TADGLDVMLTAD
+1785 TADGSDVMLTAD

-1818 PTDSKDLQ
+1818 PKDSKDFQ
-1826 KIRNS
+1826 KFRNS
-1831 FKAGVKKSRQSAPKD
+1831 FKAGVRKSRQSAAKD

-1857 WVNRKE
+1857 WVNTKE

-1872 QEITQEDEA
+1872 QEATQEDEA

-1918 MKVLAKELLFESGSG
+1918 MKVLAKELLLESGSG

-1978 LELRERLGCEEG
+1978 VELRERLGCEEG

-1998 ELCLEY
+1998 ELCLQY

-2078 PMLNMR
+2078 PMLNIR

-2148 RSLTTLDADIDD
+2148 RSLTTLDADVDD

-2197 VAMSRVTTKRR
+2197 VAMSRVTTNRR

-2235 GTYYEFSNRFENPIM
+2235 GTYHEFSNRFENPIM

-2295 YEYTVFIPLTVCQ
+2295 YEYTVFIPLTECQ

-2398 DSLHCSNK
+2398 DSLHSSNK
-2406 FQVVFDLLDE
+2406 FRVVFNLLDE

-2476 NHRTKLFLI
+2476 NLRTKLFLI

-2653 AKRMDQANRRLDAKP
+2653 AKRTDDANRRLDAKP

-2680 PVATSKTA
+2680 SIASSKTA
-2688 RPKKRASSA
+2688 RDKRRASSG
-2697 DVPDRPEREDPPGD
+2697 DVPDRPEKGDPPGD
-2711 DDAEHELVK
+2711 DDAEQELVK

-2737 EEITALVANIRRL
+2737 EEVTALVVNIRRL
-2750 VVSGMSG
+2750 VMSGMSG
-2757 DISVDEPVASSIAAV
+2757 DIPIDEPVASSIASV

-2778 SASDLPAAAGDVP
+2778 SNSASALPDAADDVP
-2791 VPEGDRL
+2791 VPKPDKL
-2798 SAGVGA
+2798 SAL
-2804 GTAHDTDSASDRK
+2804 HPDSALNRK
-2817 KRSTRRA
+2817 KRSMRRA

-2833 IIDDDPSNHAEDVE
+2833 TIDDDPSNHAEDIE
-2847 WDAGEGCKKKS
+2847 WDAGEGRKKKS
-2858 KCKHKESENVR
+2858 KCKHNESEKI
-2869 PVSSLSVET
+2869 PPDGTFSVEK
-2878 SRKLPC
+2878 SLPC

-2891 EVDDS
+2891 EVDNAA
-2896 PVSTLEKR
+2896 VSTQEKR
-2904 NEVKTDSRR
+2904 KEVKSYSRSDR
-2913 EKIKLKR
+2913 RKLKG
-2920 SSKRDVEIPPAEET
+2920 SLKRDVQMKPAEGT
-2934 DRAEAVPLH
+2934 DRAVPLH
-2943 PSLLTDDNFIKI
+2943 PSLLTDENFIKI

-2963 NPMLTEDAAVMAAH
+2963 NPMLAEDAAVMAAR

-2996 GPIYDVAVKV
+2996 GPIYDVAVRI
-3006 LGKTLLKKMH
+3006 LGKPLLKKMH
-3016 LNKYVSSACAS
+3016 LNSDVSSALAS
-3027 TRDKE
+3027 TRDKQE
-3032 AKAQTSTAI
+3032 KVQTSTAI
-3041 KPNHQVVAASTPPST
+3041 KPAVATSTPPST
-3056 NAQVITDDEDDL
+3056 TAHVITDDEDDL
-3068 QIVIPKENPPKK
+3068 QIVISKE
-3080 KPFVGPKSRKLQMEG
+3080 KPSKRTSFVGPKSRKLQME
-3095 KQTKVSPPTTASVEK
+3095 KVQAEVSPPTTTTAEK
-3110 PETSRP
+3110 PETPRP
-3116 EASKIFPVGMFI
+3116 ETSNIFPVGMFI

-3139 SFVEECILPDDDDD
+3139 IYVEECILPDDEDDFI
-3153 VNLAPVHPS
+3153 LAPVHQPS
-3162 SIPKCTPV
+3162 PIPKCTPV
-3170 QSASQNR
+3170 QSTSQNR
-3177 LQSTRQPT
+3177 FQFTRQLPT
-3185 RESTLARGPEADTQ
+3185 PEPTLARGPGPAHRPLPDTQ
-3199 IKYPKLLPKPHTIPL
+3199 INYPKLLPKPQTPHPII
-3214 PVQNCPSKQTAS
+3214 NCPSEDTTS
-3226 VSNAST
+3226 VNNAST
-3232 AVRRVPNEKIAPN
+3232 TVNGVSNEKITPN
-3245 TRVKIVEKVSEA
+3245 TTVNKTAVKVSEV
-3257 SGSSQPKTASVAF
+3257 SGSGQLKTASVAF
-3270 DSEPICL
+3270 ESDPICL

-3285 VNPEGVEIPVSLTSS
+3285 MNPPGAAIPVTQSSSL
-3300 FRQAPDALP
+3300 RQAPGALP
-3309 TSGPLLL
+3309 TQAPLLL

-3323 NSPFGLP
+3323 NNPFVLP
-3330 PAIKN
+3330 LAVKN

-3344 WIPSS
+3344 CIPSS
-3349 SLPFLQKQNVVLKDA
+3349 SLPFLQTQNVVLKDA

-3369 NTNSVSSV
+3369 KTNSVSSV
-3377 YTHCTPSVNVY
+3377 DIHSAPRVGTY
-3388 SVPVENDILP
+3388 SVPIEKDILP
-3398 KENPLASNV
+3398 KDNPLSSIG
-3407 LTGDG
+3407 LTGAG
-3412 QLHVRR
+3412 QLQVQQR
-3418 VSTTA
+3418 VSTTV
-3423 SHPTIA
+3423 SHPTIV
-3429 QPLPK
+3429 QPLAK
-3434 AAHVT
+3434 AAQVT
-3439 YGTRQNIASKAKS
+3439 CGTRQNIDPKTKS
-3452 TAGCA
+3452 TTSCA
-3457 SSSVVKI
+3457 SSYVIKI
-3464 HKRESRVEIK
+3464 NKRESRVEMK
-3474 SNNKPGTVSARSSIP
+3474 SNNKSGSVSARGS
-3489 ETNRKQNT
+3489 ETDRKQNT
-3497 VSKQGLPDIEI
+3497 VSPKVLPDIEI

-3515 TTSTTT
+3515 TASTST

-3535 DDPMSIFKNVVHI
+3535 NDPMSIFKNVVHI

-3555 IEAIGTAKRTVP
+3555 IEAKGIAKQTVL

-3576 ASLQKHNISQKPSV
+3576 ASVLKQNLSKKPSV
-3590 SLQSEHKKKLNDLR
+3590 SLQSEYKMKLNDHL
-3604 SQPTSTLIKKTAT
+3604 SQPTSKAKPTIVLTKKTAT
-3617 SVSKKP
+3617 SASKKP

-3642 LRLDLLKRLEKAK
+3642 HKLELLKRLEKAK

-3660 FKTNLNTQTNASN
+3660 IKTNLQTQANASSS
-3673 ASTDLRGR
+3673 STDLSGAS
-3681 GSSRVKQTATNAS
+3681 SSRVKQTATLAS
-3694 TEQKACSFV
+3694 TNQKAARSFV
-3703 DLTAFPVNTPTNT
+3703 DLTAFPLNTPKNT